1 METIIKVEGMTC
13 GHCKQ
18 SVEEALEKLDGVTSA
33 AVDLEAGDVTVT
45 HEDNVTKEAMSEAI
59 ESQGFDVV

>member
-18 SVEEALEKLDGVTSA
+18 SVETALKNLDGVQSA
-33 AVDLEAGDVTVT
+33 AVDLENGDVTVT
-45 HEDNVTKEAMSEAI
+45 HEDNVTKEEMSEAI
-59 ESQGFDVV
+59 EDQGYDVV

>member
-18 SVEEALEKLDGVTSA
+18 SVETALKNLDGVQAA
-33 AVDLEAGDVTVT
+33 AVDLENGDVTVT
-45 HEDNVTKEAMSEAI
+45 HEDSVTKEEMSEAI
-59 ESQGFDVV
+59 EDQGYDVV